1 MKRTINIAYYISY
14 QNNSS
19 KFFFHNSF
27 FKAYFSL
34 NKINKINTLHI
45 RLCILDNYIYI
56 YIKFK

>member
-56 YIKFK
+56 YI